1 MTATGL
7 PGAKQD
13 DQVLGIDTHIVMIPS
28 PAGPVPTPMPM
39 PFVGK
44 LQGALA
50 SSVEIDNKPAA
61 VKGSTAQNQ
70 PQHIPAGGPFQN
82 PPSNQATIDA
92 GSATVFFNNQKAARL
107 GDVAKTCN
115 DPTDAPNGVVMVASS
130 TVFIG

>member
-1 MTATGL
+1 MGM

-13 DQVLGIDTHIVMIPS
+13 DEVVGLDTHIIMIPS

-44 LQGALA
+44 LSGALSA
-50 SSVEIDNKPAA
+50 TVKIDNKSAA

-82 PPSNQATIDA
+82 PPSNQATVDA
-92 GSATVFFNNQKAARL
+92 GSATVQFDNQKAARM
-107 GDVAKTCN
+107 GDAAKTCN
-115 DPTDAPNGVVMVASS
+115 DPTDAPNGVIIATG
-130 TVFIG
+130 TVLIG

>member
-1 MTATGL
+1 MGM

-13 DQVLGIDTHIVMIPS
+13 DEVVGVDIHIIMIPS

-44 LQGALA
+44 LSGALS
-50 SSVEIDNKPAA
+50 SSVQIDNKPAA

-82 PPSNQATIDA
+82 PPSNQATVND
-92 GSATVFFNNQKAARL
+92 GSGSVFFDGSKAARM
-107 GDVAKTCN
+107 GDPAKTCN
-115 DPTDAPNGVVMVASS
+115 DPQDAPTGVIIAVS
-130 TVFIG
+130 TVLIG

>member
-1 MTATGL
+1 MGM

-13 DQVLGIDTHIVMIPS
+13 DEVVGVDTHIIMIPS

-44 LQGALA
+44 LSGAL
-50 SSVEIDNKPAA
+50 STSVQIDGKPAA

-82 PPSNQATIDA
+82 PPANQGTVDA
-92 GSATVFFNNQKAARL
+92 GSATVKFDGQQAARL
-107 GDVAKTCN
+107 GDAVKTCN
-115 DPTDAPNGVVMVASS
+115 DPQDAPNGVIVATS
-130 TVFIG
+130 TVLIG

>member
-1 MTATGL
+1 MGM

-13 DQVLGIDTHIVMIPS
+13 DEVVGLDIHIVMIPS

-44 LQGALA
+44 LSGAL
-50 SSVEIDNKPAA
+50 STSVAIDNKPAA

-82 PPSNQATIDA
+82 PPSNQGTVDA
-92 GSATVFFNNQKAARL
+92 GSDTVMFDGRKAARL
-107 GDVAKTCN
+107 GDIVKTCN
-115 DPTDAPNGVVMVASS
+115 DPTDAPNGVIIATG
-130 TVFIG
+130 TVLIG

>member
-1 MTATGL
+1 MGM

-13 DQVLGIDTHIVMIPS
+13 DQVVGIDIHIIMIPS

-44 LQGALA
+44 LSGSL
-50 SSVEIDNKPAA
+50 STSVQIDNKAAA

-82 PPSNQATIDA
+82 PPANQATVDA
-92 GSATVFFNNQKAARL
+92 GSATVMFDGQKAARL
-107 GDVAKTCN
+107 GDAAKTCN
-115 DPTDAPNGVVMVASS
+115 DPQDAPNGVIIATS
-130 TVFIG
+130 TVLIG